1 MISMGSAASMGKSD
15 DPLAARSAH
24 WVYKEGRRSKK
35 LLAFFDRMMNGC
47 VSNYGQKIKIASF
60 VELETLGMSS
70 NARLLGSNPVFVHF
84 SQFVFLQSLILALEI
99 KISSLLSLSFF
110 DRLSSCYYYPP
121 PRTCMTPFLDPNHWL
136 SVINSLD
143 LKNLATKLVIRN
155 CLIINFY
162 TFWFW
167 NKIVTHFCNNTK

>member
-1 MISMGSAASMGKSD
+1 ME
-15 DPLAARSAH
+15 PL
-24 WVYKEGRRSKK
+24 
-35 LLAFFDRMMNGC
+35 LC
-47 VSNYGQKIKIASF
+47 
-60 VELETLGMSS
+60 
-70 NARLLGSNPVFVHF
+70 PF

-155 CLIINFY
+155 CLIINFLHLLILEQ
-162 TFWFW
+162 
-167 NKIVTHFCNNTK
+167 NCNNTYKVTNLLSSTYSSWTTLGCENSLFYAMTNIQLQPANVKKSDWIVRNSCEVLLFEL